1 MIAQNRN
8 TGDPAF
14 NSSNYMNTLTQC
26 VNKAL
31 KEGFTDSMQVTRSG
45 LLDTTR
51 NKTYQPTQITVVDFY
66 RFEGESDPA
75 DNTIMYKIETTDG
88 AKGILIDAYG
98 PYADENVNKFMQEVD
113 FMTKRI
119 ANKDNK
125 TDFH

>member
-1 MIAQNRN
+1 
-8 TGDPAF
+8 
-14 NSSNYMNTLTQC
+14 
-26 VNKAL
+26 
-31 KEGFTDSMQVTRSG
+31 
-45 LLDTTR
+45 
-51 NKTYQPTQITVVDFY
+51 
-66 RFEGESDPA
+66 
-75 DNTIMYKIETTDG
+75 MYKIETTDG